1 MMTAHQLRSLIVM
14 LAFEWQ
20 LSSEDPFLFCY
31 RIGWSLFEFPS
42 GDSARHG
49 VYYS

>member
-20 LSSEDPFLFCY
+20 LSKEDPFLFCY
-31 RIGWSLFEFPS
+31 RIGWSLFVSPS

-49 VYYS
+49 DSYS

>member
-1 MMTAHQLRSLIVM
+1 MMTAHQLRAFIVM

-20 LSSEDPFLFCY
+20 LSSEDPLLFCY
-31 RIGWSLFEFPS
+31 RIGWSLFAPPS

-49 VYYS
+49 DSYS